1 MSTAL
6 KWKLAAG
13 FFLVFLAGATMGALV
28 WSWHERQFFLG
39 PPRSGALAHRMS
51 ERLRTQLALTPE
63 QSAKIAPIVEQ
74 SASKLETIR
83 VETASRVR
91 QTLTEANLQISP
103 ELTPEQRTKLSKIE
117 ERHRGRARH
126 RGFPPLRPAES
137 PAP

>member
-13 FFLVFLAGATMGALV
+13 FFLVFLAGATMGALA
-28 WSWHERQFFLG
+28 WSWHERQLFLG
-39 PPRSGALAHRMS
+39 PPRSGALVHRIG

-63 QSAKIAPIVEQ
+63 QSAKIAPIIEQ

-83 VETASRVR
+83 IETARRVR

-103 ELTPEQRTKLSKIE
+103 ELTPEQRTKLSKME
-117 ERHRGRARH
+117 QKHRGRARH
-126 RGFPPLRPAES
+126 RGFPPSPPEES
-137 PAP
+137 PTP